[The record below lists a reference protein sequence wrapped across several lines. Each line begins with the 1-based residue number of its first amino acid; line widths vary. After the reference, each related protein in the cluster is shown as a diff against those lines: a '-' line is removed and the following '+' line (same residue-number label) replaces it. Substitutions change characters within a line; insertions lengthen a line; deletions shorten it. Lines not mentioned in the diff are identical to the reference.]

1 MFGEKKN
8 VIATYSKKR
17 PVQYTKAIHF
27 LTPDTLEDT
36 WKPYSDDKS
45 LNQVATN
52 TKGKCGI
59 LLSLIELATA
69 ILI

>member
-17 PVQYTKAIHF
+17 PVQYTKAVHF
-27 LTPDTLEDT
+27 LTPDTLEDP

-45 LNQVATN
+45 LNQVFTN
-52 TKGKCGI
+52 AKGKCGI
-59 LLSLIELATA
+59 LLSLIGWAMA

>member
-27 LTPDTLEDT
+27 LTPDTLEDP
-36 WKPYSDDKS
+36 WKLYSDDKS

-59 LLSLIELATA
+59 LLSLIG
-69 ILI
+69 